1 MTPDL
6 LNFDPARYLRIQS
19 GAVGLA
25 EQIDAVVADA
35 LGSGVTNVV
44 FAGAGGAGI
53 LMQPA
58 AALLR
63 DRSPF
68 SADVVLPAELVVTGS
83 ATVGRDTLVVIPSLS
98 GTTAE
103 SISALEFVKA
113 AGARVLVLTGH
124 PDTPLGTKADV
135 SLVNF
140 AEDDTSCESF
150 YLQSLLLSL
159 SIMARTG
166 ALEDHAAVGLPA
178 NRTRRPLEPPHG
190 IVAVDANHKRV
201 AFGPRRVEYVNVTG
215 MEQIEDTVREHER
228 AIVEVVDAVD
238 ERGEHAVVAELTRL
252 PELLLDAKG
261 AFDRRAPALAEAIA
275 ADPWH
280 IVTGSGNTW
289 PEAVYYGMCILEEMQ
304 WIRTRPVHASDFFHG
319 TLELVEPDVS
329 VLLLKGEDATRLL
342 ADRVE
347 RFVSGLTE
355 KLLVLDTADVEL
367 PGISQTT
374 RALVSPVILA
384 ALLERVSAHLEVL
397 RDHPLTTRR
406 YYRRM
411 AY

>member
-1 MTPDL
+1 MTTEL
-6 LNFDPARYLRIQS
+6 LNFDPERYLRIQS

-25 EQIDAVVADA
+25 GQIDAVVADA

-58 AALLR
+58 ADLLR
-63 DRSPF
+63 QRSTF
-68 SADVVLPAELVVTGS
+68 RADVVLPAELVETGS
-83 ATVGRDTLVVIPSLS
+83 AIVGRDTLVVIPSLS

-103 SISALEFVKA
+103 SLAALDHVKA
-113 AGARVLVLTGH
+113 AGARALVLTGH
-124 PDTPLGTKADV
+124 ADSPLAAKADV

-150 YLQSLLLSL
+150 YLQSLLLAL

-166 ALEDHAAVGLPA
+166 TLEDHAAV
-178 NRTRRPLEPPHG
+178 
-190 IVAVDANHKRV
+190 
-201 AFGPRRVEYVNVTG
+201 
-215 MEQIEDTVREHER
+215 
-228 AIVEVVDAVD
+228 
-238 ERGEHAVVAELTRL
+238 VAELERL
-252 PELLLDAKG
+252 PQLLLEAKA
-261 AFDRRAPALAEAIA
+261 AFEVQAPELARAIA
-275 ADPWH
+275 ADSWH

-289 PEAVYYGMCILEEMQ
+289 PEAFYYGMCILEEMQ

-319 TLELVEPDVS
+319 TLELVEADVS
-329 VLLLKGEDATRLL
+329 VLLLKGEDATRPLV
-342 ADRVE
+342 DRVE
-347 RFVSGLTE
+347 RFASGLTD
-355 KLLVLDTADVEL
+355 KVIVLDTASVEL
-367 PGISQTT
+367 PGISPVT
-374 RALVSPVILA
+374 RGLVSPAVLS